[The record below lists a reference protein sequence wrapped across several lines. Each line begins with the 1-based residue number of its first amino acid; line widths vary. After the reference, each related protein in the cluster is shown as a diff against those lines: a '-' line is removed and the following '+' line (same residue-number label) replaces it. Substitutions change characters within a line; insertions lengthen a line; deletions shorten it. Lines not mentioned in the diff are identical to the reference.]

1 MSSMG
6 FRLSSDVI
14 LQECSV
20 RESPAGDSSVLE
32 GLGYGRGG
40 SVW

>member
-20 RESPAGDSSVLE
+20 RESPAGDSAGIRKTEL
-32 GLGYGRGG
+32 
-40 SVW
+40 